1 MQVRAALAAFA
12 LADDAN
18 FYRGGVLCASLMSIL
33 NLTMVSDA
41 LAALLKF
48 VPKPLPATQEA
59 LQEVQEEQATPP
71 AVGRTLSAIPPAV
84 GRTLSAG
91 INASYASARSPPHA
105 SGVLRSTRSRRERAS
120 AAARAAAGASA

>member
-1 MQVRAALAAFA
+1 MQVRAALATFA

-33 NLTMVSDA
+33 NLAVVSDA

-48 VPKPLPATQEA
+48 VPKPLPTTQEA

-71 AVGRTLSAIPPAV
+71 ALGRTLYRPTPN
-84 GRTLSAG
+84 L
-91 INASYASARSPPHA
+91 
-105 SGVLRSTRSRRERAS
+105 
-120 AAARAAAGASA
+120 